1 MLTSS
6 PSARFEEATRVL
18 AADVAGA
25 LAAPER
31 AFTLQRRVAELGEN
45 GTGLGAVRVL
55 GTDILAPYVLG
66 GRLPEDD
73 DVAVIREAARA
84 YPAPPVS
91 PTPDLVWAA
100 RDWALRRVL
109 ARFAVDATSWEGLS
123 PAPAVDS
130 DSGEGIAASIG
141 TPWPEWSVAYAR
153 LSSLALP
160 GLVGATRTDAGR
172 RRADLSRGMVRSM
185 LRRDHLTAARLAR
198 WLALDHSTAPEP
210 LLTPALEHMAMLATG
225 EPRTLLELTIAHL
238 LKEPKR

>member
-6 PSARFEEATRVL
+6 PSARVEEATQVL
-18 AADVAGA
+18 AADAASA
-25 LAAPER
+25 LAAPGR
-31 AFTLQRRVAELGEN
+31 AFTLQRRVAELDDS

-55 GTDILAPYVLG
+55 GADILAPYVLCDRVPG
-66 GRLPEDD
+66 DD
-73 DVAVIREAARA
+73 DIAVVREAARA

-109 ARFAVDATSWEGLS
+109 ARFAVDATTWEGLS
-123 PAPAVDS
+123 PAAAVDS
-130 DSGEGIAASIG
+130 DSGEGIAASIDER
-141 TPWPEWSVAYAR
+141 WPAWSVAYAR
-153 LSSLALP
+153 LSPLALP
-160 GLVGATRTDAGR
+160 GLVGATRNEAGR

-225 EPRTLLELTIAHL
+225 EPRTALELTIAHL